1 MSHENY
7 DTLASDESFS
17 LEQIIARFEDAWQR
31 GERPLIDAYLRA
43 ADVNVNRGDLLIAL
57 VHIDL
62 EHRLQSGGSVRVES
76 YLDRYPELASDATAL
91 LDLLAAEYELRR
103 RREGAVAVAEYEQRF
118 PQLGHEL
125 SSRLRRPSGSSQRGT
140 ARLNCP
146 YCKTA
151 IEIGD
156 EVRGEITCPLCG
168 STFRLSPEPSTA
180 SWKPGS
186 LPPIGKFQLLEK
198 LGQGGFKVVYRAR
211 DTDLGRI
218 VAVQIPRSE
227 RFSGAEDEVRFER
240 EARAAASLEHPGIV
254 RVLEFGR
261 SEAFPYIVAEFVQG
275 ITLAD
280 ALSGRR
286 FGFRETAQI
295 VAQVA
300 EALEHAHRKNVIHRD
315 VKPSNIM
322 LALEDG
328 VSPETPAGTQDG
340 KTPGDEPAWRPRL
353 MDFGLARQQEDDVCV
368 TREGQVLGT
377 LAYLSPEQARGEGH
391 RADGRTDVYS
401 LGVVLYQMLVGERPF
416 HGNRKMLLHQV
427 MYEEPRPP
435 RKLNDRIPRDLETI
449 TLKCLA
455 KEVDRRYRTA
465 GEMAADLRRWLAG
478 EPIRAR
484 PVSAPERLWL
494 WCLRRPAIASLS
506 AALVLA
512 VIAGFAGVTWQWV
525 RAETHRR
532 EATRHFQAARNDV
545 DTFLSGMSDTLRY
558 YPGVQKARER
568 LLQQAAAEYE
578 RFANERSDDPDLRS
592 EFGKAFLRLGDV
604 RVSLNEFERGVQAY
618 RSAHSLFDELAR
630 TYPRDP
636 DFRLQRANSRT
647 KLGVAW
653 YEMGRRDEAFHEY
666 QAARAELVA
675 LVETSPYVSPYR
687 DGLGTCLINLS
698 LLQNATGRHPEADQT
713 MGEAIRQF
721 EALAASS
728 GDQRQQHPDQRRHRF
743 ALATARNVRG
753 LLLSSQ
759 GRNAE
764 AAVVFQQAAGDFAAL
779 GRADP
784 DHPDYVQARA
794 DSRLNLANTQRALGQ
809 EDEALQAYEAATK
822 DYRDL
827 LKAIPD
833 VPAYREDLARA
844 LTNTGQ
850 LLHKMGR
857 NPEAKQRLDEAL
869 AASTGLVEE
878 YPRLGRYH
886 KQLALTRCSLAQAER
901 ELGELSKAEFLLRA
915 ALETCRLL
923 AESDKNPEYQELG
936 AVFRSNLAGVL
947 HQRGQQEEA
956 LKEFHAAIQDLRIL
970 SEAHPDTLSYRD
982 ELAWSHAYRGD
993 LLLDMKQPEQA
1004 ADDYRQVL
1012 QLRQQLVKDSPDA
1025 EYRYQLAWF
1034 LTNCAEAKFRNPAV
1048 AVELAKQATD
1058 LTPASAT
1065 YWNAL
1070 GLASLRA
1077 GDGDGSVQAL
1087 QEAQK
1092 RRPAGHC
1099 LDGFFLALAHSQKG
1113 RREEALRDYEQAVRW
1128 MDENCRGDAECQR
1141 HRDEAKQRLELPV
1154 QPQRRP
1160 EPEAGKPISS

>member
-7 DTLASDESFS
+7 DTLPSDESFS
-17 LEQIIARFEDAWQR
+17 LEQIIERFEDAWQR

-43 ADVNVNRGDLLIAL
+43 ADVRVNRRDLLIAL
-57 VHIDL
+57 VRIDL
-62 EHRLQSGGSVRVES
+62 EHRLQSDVSVRVES
-76 YLDRYPELASDATAL
+76 YLDRYPEIASDATAL

-103 RREGAVAVAEYEQRF
+103 HREGAVAVAEYEQRF

-125 SSRLRRPSGSSQRGT
+125 SSRLRRPSGSSKRGT
-140 ARLNCP
+140 SRLNCP

-151 IEIGD
+151 IEISD

-391 RADGRTDVYS
+391 RADRRTDVYS

-484 PVSAPERLWL
+484 PVRAPERLWL
-494 WCLRRPAIASLS
+494 WCRRRPAIASLS
-506 AALVLA
+506 AALALA

-525 RAETHRR
+525 RAEQNRR

-545 DTFLSGMSDTLRY
+545 DTFLIGMSDTLRY

-578 RFANERSDDPDLRS
+578 RFANEVSDAPELRS

-604 RVSLNEFERGVQAY
+604 RVSLNELERGVQAY
-618 RSAHSLFDELAR
+618 RSAHSVFDKLVGEQPLAFD
-630 TYPRDP
+630 Y
-636 DFRLQRANSRT
+636 RLERANSRT
-647 KLGVAW
+647 KLGIALH
-653 YEMGRRDEAFHEY
+653 ELGRNDEAKQEY
-666 QAARAELVA
+666 QIARAELEG
-675 LVETSPYVSPYR
+675 LVKAAPQVSQYR
-687 DGLGTCLINLS
+687 DGLGTCLVNFS
-698 LLQNATGRHPEADQT
+698 LLLNSLGRHEEAAPT
-713 MGEAIRQF
+713 IEEAIR
-721 EALAASS
+721 ELDTLVKPAAD
-728 GDQRQQHPDQRRHRF
+728 GRQQNLADSRHRF
-743 ALATARNVRG
+743 ALASARNVRG
-753 LLLSSQ
+753 LLLSSR
-759 GRNAE
+759 GRNVE
-764 AAVVFQQAAGDFAAL
+764 AADVFQEAVRDFEAL
-779 GRADP
+779 GRADA

-794 DSRLNLANTQRALGQ
+794 DSRLNLANTQRTLGQ

-827 LKAIPD
+827 LKAVPD
-833 VPAYREDLARA
+833 VPAYREDLVRA

-869 AASTGLVEE
+869 AASTGLAEE

-901 ELGELSKAEFLLRA
+901 DLGELSKAEFLLRA

-923 AESDKNPEYQELG
+923 AENDKTPEYQELG
-936 AVFRSNLAGVL
+936 AVFRSNLASVL
-947 HQRGQQEEA
+947 HQGGQQEES
-956 LKEFHAAIQDLRIL
+956 LKEFHAAIQDLRTL
-970 SEAHPDTLSYRD
+970 AEAHPDTLSYRD
-982 ELAWSHAYRGD
+982 ELAWSYAYRGD
-993 LLLDMKQPEQA
+993 LLLDMHKAEEA

-1012 QLRQQLVKDSPDA
+1012 QLRQQLVKDSPDG
-1025 EYRYQLAWF
+1025 EFRYQLAWF
-1034 LTNCAEAKFRNPAV
+1034 LANCAEAKFRNPAV
-1048 AVELAKQATD
+1048 AVEMAKQATD
-1058 LTPASAT
+1058 LTPDSAV
-1065 YWNAL
+1065 YWNVL
-1070 GLASLRA
+1070 GLARLRA

-1099 LDGFFLALAHSQKG
+1099 LDGFFLALAYSQKG
-1113 RREEALRDYEQAVRW
+1113 NPKEALRNYEQAVRW
-1128 MDENCRGDAECQR
+1128 MDENCPANAQCQR
-1141 HRDEAKQRLELPV
+1141 HRDEAQQRLELPV

-1160 EPEAGKPISS
+1160 ATEDGKPTSS